1 MFPSRAFASTP
12 LGAKMARSARSWTS
26 LGLVRGLLA
35 IFAAL
40 AVTAVATLARAQ
52 ACCAGAGAVTPGR
65 LAIHED
71 AVVGLQFKVANAFG
85 QYSATAK
92 YAAAPPKTTEWEL
105 EQALF
110 GAIRFLPRGQAALYV
125 PTVETYRRN
134 PTESAFGGGLGDI
147 NLSARYDFVLA
158 GEALYIPGIAVLA
171 GVTFPT
177 GKPIEASG
185 GALGTAATG
194 IGAFQGN
201 LGLAFE
207 QTFGPWLI
215 GVSGIVA
222 KRTTRTVETTT
233 TSLAAQWTM
242 LASAAYTFPN
252 DAAAALIAS
261 YAVEGNPVVNGEE
274 RDTSRRVP
282 LFGAAGL
289 YPFSDAWRLQGGLF
303 VSPPISELGRN
314 TPANVELVLSILRS
328 WS

>member
-1 MFPSRAFASTP
+1 MTTSQSVWCPRA
-12 LGAKMARSARSWTS
+12 MAR
-26 LGLVRGLLA
+26 GLVA
-35 IFAAL
+35 ILAAL
-40 AVTAVATLARAQ
+40 LVTTTAAFARAQ

-71 AVVGLQFKVANAFG
+71 AVVGLQVKVANAFG

-110 GAIRFLPRGQAALYV
+110 GALRFLPRGQAALYV
-125 PTVETYRRN
+125 PMVETYRRN
-134 PTESAFGGGLGDI
+134 PTDSAFGGGLGDI
-147 NLSARYDFVLA
+147 NLSGRYDFMLA

-177 GKPIEASG
+177 GRPIEASG
-185 GALGTAATG
+185 DALGTKATG

-222 KRTTRTVETTT
+222 KRTTRTVDTTT
-233 TSLAAQWTM
+233 TSLAAQWTV

-252 DAAAALIAS
+252 DAAAAIIAS
-261 YAVEGNPVVNGEE
+261 YAVEGNPVVNGQESNM
-274 RDTSRRVP
+274 SRRVP

>member
-1 MFPSRAFASTP
+1 MF
-12 LGAKMARSARSWTS
+12 RSQVPA
-26 LGLVRGLLA
+26 LLA
-35 IFAAL
+35 SLF
-40 AVTAVATLARAQ
+40 VTAIASFARAQ

-71 AVVGLQFKVANAFG
+71 ALVGLQLKTANAFG
-85 QYSATAK
+85 QYTSSAK
-92 YAAAPPKTTEWEL
+92 YTASPAKTTEWEL
-105 EQALF
+105 EQAVF
-110 GAIRFLPRGQAALYV
+110 GALRFLPRGQAALLI
-125 PTVETYRRN
+125 PMVETYRKN
-134 PTESAFGGGLGDI
+134 PTDSDFGGGLGDI
-147 NLSARYDFVLA
+147 NLSARYDFTLA

-177 GKPIEASG
+177 GKPVEASSD
-185 GALGTAATG
+185 ALGTDATG
-194 IGAFQGN
+194 VGAYQGN

-207 QTFGPWLI
+207 QTFGPWLV

-222 KRTTRTVETTT
+222 KRTTRTVQGTT
-233 TSLAAQWTM
+233 TSLAAQWTV

-261 YAVEGNPVVNGEE
+261 YAVEGNPIVNGAE
-274 RDTSRRVP
+274 RATSRRVP

-289 YPFSDAWRLQGGLF
+289 YPFTDAWRLQGGLF
-303 VSPPISELGRN
+303 FSPPISELGRN